1 MLKKIISGG
10 QTGVDRA
17 ALDVAIELGIS
28 HGGWIAKGRIT
39 ETGPLPDTYDLKE
52 MSTPSNEAR
61 TEQNVIDSDA
71 TLIISRGD
79 LTGGSAFTEAMAKK
93 HDRPCLHIDLHVM
106 RGVSAAQKI
115 KSWIV
120 RNGIETLNV
129 AGPRAS
135 KAPGIHDDTVR
146 MMKAVYYL
154 FLIEDKRQRQ
164 SKAMYPR
171 TVEEAVDRL
180 ISEVPLKDKIL
191 MAKMDNTEL
200 HVLDKTLGRYLRN
213 NYGLKRRGG
222 ELMKDCRYRAKN
234 RDLEPDQASA
244 LIIEAFWKQVRE
256 THLPRV
262 VK

>member
-39 ETGPLPDTYDLKE
+39 EAGPLPHTYDLKE
-52 MSTPSNEAR
+52 MATPSNEAR

-79 LTGGSAFTEAMAKK
+79 LTGGSAFTEAMAK
-93 HDRPCLHIDLHVM
+93 
-106 RGVSAAQKI
+106 
-115 KSWIV
+115 
-120 RNGIETLNV
+120 
-129 AGPRAS
+129 
-135 KAPGIHDDTVR
+135 
-146 MMKAVYYL
+146 
-154 FLIEDKRQRQ
+154 
-164 SKAMYPR
+164 
-171 TVEEAVDRL
+171 
-180 ISEVPLKDKIL
+180 
-191 MAKMDNTEL
+191 MDNTEL
-200 HVLDKTLGRYLRN
+200 PVLDKTLGSYLRN
-213 NYGLKRRGG
+213 NYGLKRRSG

-234 RDLEPDQASA
+234 RDLGPDQAST
-244 LIIEAFWKQVRE
+244 LIIEAFWTQVRE